1 MLKYRQLNKGS
12 VLMTIKS
19 WAIIIISVIVVQII
33 VGQMFNFTVG
43 RSKTVL
49 SEESVTEVEEALD
62 GSKVDQQ
69 LNILDRMVQGD
80 KAND

>member
-1 MLKYRQLNKGS
+1 
-12 VLMTIKS
+12 MTIKS